1 MSLVIVLLL
10 SVVQGLTEFLP
21 VSSSGHLWIIRWLSG
36 HEPDLLFDVVVHVG
50 TLLAVVVYFRRD
62 IVSLVT
68 TGSGRRTLALIA
80 LGSAPTAAIGLGL
93 KPFVEEGRYGSLFIG
108 CMLLMTG
115 FALLI
120 ADRAAKPAV
129 PDTDSENKWFL
140 TWKMALIIGV
150 VQGLTVIPGISRS
163 GATIA
168 AGLLLGLNRH
178 EAYRFAFLL
187 SIPAVSG
194 AFLLKVLNLESITLL
209 VNVSTVL
216 AMTVSAVIGLGSLW
230 ILKKMIVKSG
240 QLTYFS
246 IYVWLVGG
254 LLVAGS

>member
-1 MSLVIVLLL
+1 
-10 SVVQGLTEFLP
+10 
-21 VSSSGHLWIIRWLSG
+21 
-36 HEPDLLFDVVVHVG
+36 
-50 TLLAVVVYFRRD
+50 
-62 IVSLVT
+62 
-68 TGSGRRTLALIA
+68 
-80 LGSAPTAAIGLGL
+80 
-93 KPFVEEGRYGSLFIG
+93 
-108 CMLLMTG
+108 
-115 FALLI
+115 
-120 ADRAAKPAV
+120 
-129 PDTDSENKWFL
+129 
-140 TWKMALIIGV
+140 
-150 VQGLTVIPGISRS
+150 S

-194 AFLLKVLNLESITLL
+194 AFLLKVLDLESITLL

-216 AMTVSAVIGLGSLW
+216 AMTVAAVIGLGSLW

-254 LLVAGS
+254 LLVAGSLLNLWN